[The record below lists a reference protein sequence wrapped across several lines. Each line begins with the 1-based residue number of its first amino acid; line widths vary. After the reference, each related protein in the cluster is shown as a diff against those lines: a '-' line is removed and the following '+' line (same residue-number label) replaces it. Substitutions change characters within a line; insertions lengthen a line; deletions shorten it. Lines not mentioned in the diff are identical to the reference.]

1 MEITNHLNKKDFPS
15 KIKDYFFL
23 KDINKII
30 SFMMMDKKN
39 NSNKIELMLIKKIGY
54 PILNKKFNKNMI
66 KFFLK
71 NELIN

>member
-1 MEITNHLNKKDFPS
+1 
-15 KIKDYFFL
+15 
-23 KDINKII
+23 
-30 SFMMMDKKN
+30 MMMDKKN
-39 NSNKIELMLIKKIGY
+39 NSNKIEIMLIKKIGY